1 MAAPDKVIGKAMKA
15 TDWSTLK
22 RKVKPL
28 IDELEGSEDEDPK
41 ELPSSD

>member
-1 MAAPDKVIGKAMKA
+1 MRSK
-15 TDWSTLK
+15 DWSVLK

-41 ELPSSD
+41 LPGGSSAGSSSTT